1 MLIPLADG
9 LPIEMRDS
17 GSWILLVVLGLGMLL
32 ATLLLFLG
40 GRALIDRSVQLRVG
54 ERGLSWKTGVF
65 GRSPRLM
72 EWRDILSDRIER
84 GYRVRNLV
92 VDLYDGR
99 DRQSVVCGKSVSVR
113 IDLGGRRIIKQ
124 KNV

>member
-9 LPIEMRDS
+9 LPIEMRDA

-65 GRSPRLM
+65 GMPPRLM
-72 EWRDILSDRIER
+72 VWSDSLSARLER
-84 GYRVRNLV
+84 GYRARHLV
-92 VDLYDGR
+92 VDLS
-99 DRQSVVCGKSVSVR
+99 DRTDAV
-113 IDLGGRRIIKQ
+113 
-124 KNV
+124 

>member
-1 MLIPLADG
+1 
-9 LPIEMRDS
+9 MRDA

-40 GRALIDRSVQLRVG
+40 GRALIARSVQLRVG

-72 EWRDILSDRIER
+72 EWSDILSARIER
-84 GYRVRNLV
+84 GYRVRNMVL
-92 VDLYDGR
+92 DLR
-99 DRQSVVCGKSVSVR
+99 SEERRVGKGCVR
-113 IDLGGRRIIKQ
+113 MCRSWWSPYHL
-124 KNV
+124 

>member
-1 MLIPLADG
+1 
-9 LPIEMRDS
+9 
-17 GSWILLVVLGLGMLL
+17 MLL
-32 ATLLLFLG
+32 ATLLLFRG

-72 EWRDILSDRIER
+72 EWSDILSARIER

-92 VDLYDGR
+92 VELSDGSGR
-99 DRQSVVCGKSVSVR
+99 HTETFVLSFLEAKDVALITRVS
-113 IDLGGRRIIKQ
+113 GRG
-124 KNV
+124 